1 MIVNRFPKNAAYL
14 LMRLGMHNIHYSSQ
28 LIRCIDYELKL
39 LYLVLKICKVQ
50 ISFQQLLCVLV
61 NIYYLYIIYTV
72 YISAEI
78 IHNELQELH
87 KLPVQN
93 WKFWLF
99 ICY

>member
-1 MIVNRFPKNAAYL
+1 
-14 LMRLGMHNIHYSSQ
+14 MHNIHYSSQ
-28 LIRCIDYELKL
+28 LIRCIDYVLKL

-61 NIYYLYIIYTV
+61 NIYYFIYYIYTV

-78 IHNELQELH
+78 IHDELH

-93 WKFWLF
+93 LKFWLF